1 MYSPENG
8 PPGRRSRLLID
19 FQNHLEYEIR
29 PPRVLK
35 ELQGEVGMV
44 KELFAAV
51 DPNFDGLVN
60 SGGGDGGACVEGH
73 HSPWR

>member
-29 PPRVLK
+29 LPRVLK
-35 ELQGEVGMV
+35 ELQGEVGME
-44 KELFAAV
+44 KEAFGAF
-51 DPNFDGLVN
+51 DPIFDGLAN
-60 SGGGDGGACVEGH
+60 GRGCGGACVEGH
-73 HSPWR
+73 HLPWR